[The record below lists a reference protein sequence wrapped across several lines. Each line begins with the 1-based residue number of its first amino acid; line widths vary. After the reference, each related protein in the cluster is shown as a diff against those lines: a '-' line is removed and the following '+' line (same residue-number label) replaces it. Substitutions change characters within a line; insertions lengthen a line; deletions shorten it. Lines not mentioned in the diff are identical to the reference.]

1 MRFLYR
7 SLGAFKIVAC
17 MRNVTA
23 KLSLGEPS
31 TNRQS
36 DPPSDSFKCT
46 QKFRSCL
53 ELILTTRS
61 LAKASCISLK
71 AFKGVVIQ
79 IEVGGFSQ
87 INKNK

>member
-1 MRFLYR
+1 ML
-7 SLGAFKIVAC
+7 L
-17 MRNVTA
+17 RNCRWVSHPPTGKVT
-23 KLSLGEPS
+23 
-31 TNRQS
+31 
-36 DPPSDSFKCT
+36 PPSDSFKCT